1 KLGAGADIPI
11 GSPIAGR
18 TDQAL
23 DDLVGFFVNTL
34 VLRTDT
40 SGDPT
45 FTELLARVKDTALG
59 AYAHQDVPFEYL
71 VEVLNPTRSLAHH
84 PLFQVMLAVQ
94 NTPQVD
100 CALPG
105 LRVDPWPA
113 PTRTAKFD
121 LSLSLAE
128 HHHPDASPAG
138 ITGHIEYASDLFN
151 PATIQTLAT
160 RLARLLTA
168 AVTDPDT
175 PISRLDILT
184 PQERHQLLHTCND
197 TAVEVPVVCLPE
209 LFQTRVTATPQ
220 AVAVIYEDTALSYAQ
235 LNAAA
240 NQLAHHLIS
249 RGVGPEGLVALALPR
264 SPDLIIA
271 ILAVLKAGGAYL
283 PLDPDHPPART
294 EFMLTD
300 AHPSLLITTTQ
311 IVGGLPGN
319 GLTAWL
325 VLDDPTTTAVVSQ
338 QPETNPTDTDRT
350 TPLLPQHP
358 AYVIYTSGSTGT
370 PKAVVVTHAGIP
382 SLAAA
387 QIERLHIDARSR
399 VLAFASPSFD
409 ASVFELC
416 MALLSGAALVVA
428 PAEQLLPTE
437 PLAALVTDRQVSH
450 VTVPPSVLAALPGGD
465 GLPAGMT
472 LVVAGEACP
481 RELVAAWSAGRRM
494 VNAYGPSEATVCATM
509 SDPLSAATQL
519 PPPIGRPVANTR
531 VFVLDGG
538 LCPVPVGVAGELY
551 ISGLGLARGYLGR
564 AGLTAGRFVA
574 CPFGG
579 LGERMYRT
587 GDVVRWNSDGDL
599 VFVGRADDQVKIRG
613 YRVEC
618 GEIEAVLGEHP
629 DVARVVVVAREDQ
642 PGDQRLVAYVVAT
655 DGDGCRPEVLLDY
668 LRGLL
673 PGYMVPAAVVVLET
687 LPLTVNG
694 KLDRRGLPAPEF
706 VVGVGRAPR
715 TPQEQLL
722 AGVFAEVL
730 GLPGVGVDDNFFTL
744 GGHSL

>member
-1 KLGAGADIPI
+1 MPTDRPRPPVASHRGDCVPVRVDASLHQGLRELARQAGASVFMVLQAGLAVLLSKLGAGADIPI

-370 PKAVVVTHAGIP
+370 P
-382 SLAAA
+382 
-387 QIERLHIDARSR
+387 
-399 VLAFASPSFD
+399 
-409 ASVFELC
+409 
-416 MALLSGAALVVA
+416 
-428 PAEQLLPTE
+428 
-437 PLAALVTDRQVSH
+437 
-450 VTVPPSVLAALPGGD
+450 
-465 GLPAGMT
+465 
-472 LVVAGEACP
+472 
-481 RELVAAWSAGRRM
+481 
-494 VNAYGPSEATVCATM
+494 
-509 SDPLSAATQL
+509 
-519 PPPIGRPVANTR
+519 
-531 VFVLDGG
+531 
-538 LCPVPVGVAGELY
+538 
-551 ISGLGLARGYLGR
+551 
-564 AGLTAGRFVA
+564 
-574 CPFGG
+574 
-579 LGERMYRT
+579 
-587 GDVVRWNSDGDL
+587 
-599 VFVGRADDQVKIRG
+599 
-613 YRVEC
+613 
-618 GEIEAVLGEHP
+618 
-629 DVARVVVVAREDQ
+629 
-642 PGDQRLVAYVVAT
+642 
-655 DGDGCRPEVLLDY
+655 
-668 LRGLL
+668 
-673 PGYMVPAAVVVLET
+673 
-687 LPLTVNG
+687 
-694 KLDRRGLPAPEF
+694 
-706 VVGVGRAPR
+706 
-715 TPQEQLL
+715 
-722 AGVFAEVL
+722 
-730 GLPGVGVDDNFFTL
+730 
-744 GGHSL
+744 